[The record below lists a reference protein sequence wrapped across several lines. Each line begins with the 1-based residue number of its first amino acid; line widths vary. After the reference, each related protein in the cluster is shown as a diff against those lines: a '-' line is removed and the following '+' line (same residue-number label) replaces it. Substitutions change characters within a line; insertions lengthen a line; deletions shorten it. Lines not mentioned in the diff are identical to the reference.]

1 MNRLIG
7 ILGILAILGLAYVIS
22 NDRNKIDKKLIFW
35 GISLQLFFALLI
47 LKVPGGKFVFNSI
60 DIFIKKILD
69 FSVEGSKF
77 LFGNL
82 ADDSLYFPSDGSWP
96 GFGFQ
101 FAFLVLPTVIFF
113 SSIMSVLYHI
123 GFMQK
128 IIKHISKLMQKTM
141 GTSGAE
147 TTSISANIFVGQTE
161 APLVIK
167 PFISKMTN
175 SELMAI
181 MTGGFATVAGGV
193 MAAYVLMLSKT
204 IPGIA
209 GHLMAASI
217 MSAPA
222 ALVIAK
228 IIYPET
234 NSPETA
240 KGDIELSRVSDD
252 GNFLESIGNGATE
265 GMKLALNIAAM
276 LIAFISIVA
285 LLNWTLG
292 LIYTN
297 DTEAKGKHIGTTNA
311 VIKTVDDDNTN
322 IINLDA
328 SPSTYKLEMGQTIK
342 IEHATDSL
350 LFEYVRVIAIDDTNN
365 AITALRGQDDTSI
378 QSFPDDSKVYF
389 RSTPL
394 SIELILGYLFM
405 PLAFLMGAPWSEAHI
420 LGSLMG
426 QKLVLTEFIAYG
438 NLASLGDSVSTK
450 TATIAAYALCGF
462 ANFASIGIQL
472 GGIGSI
478 APERKKDLAKLV
490 MKAMIG
496 GALASWLTATIA
508 GILL

>member
-1 MNRLIG
+1 MEKFLSIFG
-7 ILGILAILGLAYVIS
+7 IFAILGIAYLLS
-22 NDRNKIDKKLIFW
+22 NNKKSIDKKIILW
-35 GISLQLFFALLI
+35 GLSLQLFFSIII
-47 LKVPGGKFVFNSI
+47 LKIPGGKWVFNSI
-60 DIFIKKILD
+60 DVIIKKILD

-82 ADDSLYFPSDGSWP
+82 GDKNMFGPWEQNFPNDGTWP

-113 SSIMSVLYHI
+113 SSLMSVLYHFGI
-123 GFMQK
+123 MQK
-128 IIKHISKLMQKTM
+128 IIRIMSKIMQKTM

-147 TTSISANIFVGQTE
+147 TASISANIFVGQTE

-167 PFISKMTN
+167 PFISKMTK
-175 SELMAI
+175 SELTAI

-193 MAAYVLMLSKT
+193 MAAYVLMLSDV

-234 NSPETA
+234 SKPETA
-240 KGDIELSRVSDD
+240 KDNIKLSQVSND
-252 GNFLESIGNGATE
+252 GNFLEALGNGATE

-276 LIAFISIVA
+276 LIAFLSVLALFNWLLSLISF
-285 LLNWTLG
+285 G
-292 LIYTN
+292 
-297 DTEAKGKHIGTTNA
+297 E
-311 VIKTVDDDNTN
+311 TVLT
-322 IINLDA
+322 
-328 SPSTYKLEMGQTIK
+328 
-342 IEHATDSL
+342 
-350 LFEYVRVIAIDDTNN
+350 
-365 AITALRGQDDTSI
+365 
-378 QSFPDDSKVYF
+378 
-389 RSTPL
+389 
-394 SIELILGYLFM
+394 IELILGYIFM

-420 LGSLMG
+420 LGTLMG

-438 NLASLGDSVSTK
+438 NLATLSDQISVR

-478 APERKKDLAKLV
+478 APNRKKDLAKLV
-490 MKAMIG
+490 TKAMVG

-508 GILL
+508 GILI

>member
-1 MNRLIG
+1 MERLIG
-7 ILGILAILGLAYVIS
+7 LLGIIAILSLAYLLS
-22 NDRNKIDKKLIFW
+22 NNKSKINTKLILW
-35 GISLQLFFALLI
+35 GISLQTFFAILI
-47 LKVPGGKFVFNSI
+47 LKVPGGKWIFNTI
-60 DIFIKKILD
+60 DTIIKKILD
-69 FSVEGSKF
+69 FSVEGSRF

-82 ADDSLYFPSDGSWP
+82 ANQNLFGPWEANFPNSGTWP

-113 SSIMSVLYHI
+113 SSIMSILYHF
-123 GFMQK
+123 GLMQK
-128 IIKHISKLMQKTM
+128 IIKFISKIMQKTM

-161 APLVIK
+161 APLVIR
-167 PFISKMTN
+167 PFINKMTK
-175 SELMAI
+175 SELTAV

-193 MAAYVLMLSKT
+193 MAAYVLMLSNV

-234 NSPETA
+234 SVPETA
-240 KGDIELSRVSDD
+240 KENIELSEVFNEV
-252 GNFLESIGNGATE
+252 NFLEALGNGATE
-265 GMKLALNIAAM
+265 GMKLAMNIAAM
-276 LIAFISIVA
+276 LIAFISVIA
-285 LLNWTLG
+285 LFNWLLG
-292 LIYTN
+292 LIPCSINIMGYTFGN
-297 DTEAKGKHIGTTNA
+297 
-311 VIKTVDDDNTN
+311 
-322 IINLDA
+322 
-328 SPSTYKLEMGQTIK
+328 PSM
-342 IEHATDSL
+342 
-350 LFEYVRVIAIDDTNN
+350 N
-365 AITALRGQDDTSI
+365 
-378 QSFPDDSKVYF
+378 
-389 RSTPL
+389 L
-394 SIELILGYLFM
+394 SIELILGYIFM
-405 PLAFLMGAPWSEAHI
+405 PLAFLMGAPWSEAQV

-438 NLASLGDSVSTK
+438 NLAALGDSISTR
-450 TATIAAYALCGF
+450 TATIGAYALCGF

-490 MKAMIG
+490 TKAMIG

-508 GILL
+508 GILI

>member
-1 MNRLIG
+1 MDRLIG
-7 ILGILAILGLAYVIS
+7 ILGILAILGLAYIIS
-22 NDRNKIDKKLIFW
+22 NDRNKINKKLIFW

-82 ADDSLYFPSDGSWP
+82 ADDSLYFPNDGSWP

-128 IIKHISKLMQKTM
+128 IIKYISKLMQKTM

-234 NSPETA
+234 DSPETA
-240 KGDIELSRVSDD
+240 KGDIELSKVSDD

-276 LIAFISIVA
+276 LIAFISIIA
-285 LLNWTLG
+285 LLNWALG
-292 LIYTN
+292 LISF
-297 DTEAKGKHIGTTNA
+297 G
-311 VIKTVDDDNTN
+311 
-322 IINLDA
+322 
-328 SPSTYKLEMGQTIK
+328 STI
-342 IEHATDSL
+342 
-350 LFEYVRVIAIDDTNN
+350 
-365 AITALRGQDDTSI
+365 
-378 QSFPDDSKVYF
+378 
-389 RSTPL
+389 L

>member
-1 MNRLIG
+1 MDRLIG
-7 ILGILAILGLAYVIS
+7 ILGILAILGLAYIIS
-22 NDRNKIDKKLIFW
+22 NDRNKINKKLIFW

-82 ADDSLYFPSDGSWP
+82 ADDSLYFPNDGSWP

-128 IIKHISKLMQKTM
+128 IIKYISKLMQKTM

-234 NSPETA
+234 DSPETA
-240 KGDIELSRVSDD
+240 KGDIELSKVSDD

-276 LIAFISIVA
+276 LIAFISIIA
-285 LLNWTLG
+285 LLNWALG
-292 LIYTN
+292 LISF
-297 DTEAKGKHIGTTNA
+297 G
-311 VIKTVDDDNTN
+311 
-322 IINLDA
+322 
-328 SPSTYKLEMGQTIK
+328 STI
-342 IEHATDSL
+342 
-350 LFEYVRVIAIDDTNN
+350 
-365 AITALRGQDDTSI
+365 
-378 QSFPDDSKVYF
+378 
-389 RSTPL
+389 L

-405 PLAFLMGAPWSEAHI
+405 PLAFLMGAPWSEAHV

>member
-1 MNRLIG
+1 MNKFIG
-7 ILGILAILGLAYVIS
+7 IFGVFAILGLAYLLS
-22 NDRNKIDKKLIFW
+22 NNKNKIDKKLILW
-35 GISLQLFFALLI
+35 GISLQIFFAILI

-60 DIFIKKILD
+60 DTIIKKILD

-82 ADDSLYFPSDGSWP
+82 ADDSLYFPTDGSWP

-123 GFMQK
+123 GIMQK
-128 IIKHISKLMQKTM
+128 LIKIISKIMQKTM

-167 PFISKMTN
+167 PFINKMTK
-175 SELMAI
+175 SELIAI

-193 MAAYVLMLSKT
+193 MAAYVLMLNKT

-234 NSPETA
+234 STPQTA
-240 KGDIELSRVSDD
+240 REDIKLSKVSDEA
-252 GNFLESIGNGATE
+252 NFLEAIGNGATE
-265 GMKLALNIAAM
+265 GMKLAINIAAM
-276 LIAFISIVA
+276 LIAFISVITFFNW
-285 LLNWTLG
+285 LLS
-292 LIYTN
+292 LISFG
-297 DTEAKGKHIGTTNA
+297 E
-311 VIKTVDDDNTN
+311 TV
-322 IINLDA
+322 
-328 SPSTYKLEMGQTIK
+328 
-342 IEHATDSL
+342 
-350 LFEYVRVIAIDDTNN
+350 
-365 AITALRGQDDTSI
+365 
-378 QSFPDDSKVYF
+378 
-389 RSTPL
+389 L
-394 SIELILGYLFM
+394 SIELILGYVFM
-405 PLAFLMGAPWSEAHI
+405 PLAFLMGAPWSEAQA

-438 NLASLGDSVSTK
+438 NLAALGDTISTK

-478 APERKKDLAKLV
+478 APDRKKDLAQLV
-490 MKAMIG
+490 TKAMLG

-508 GILL
+508 GILI

>member
-1 MNRLIG
+1 MDRFIG
-7 ILGILAILGLAYVIS
+7 VFGILAILGIAYLLS
-22 NDRNKIDKKLIFW
+22 NNKKNIDKKIIFW
-35 GISLQLFFALLI
+35 GLSLQIFFALII
-47 LKVPGGKFVFNSI
+47 LKVPGGKWIFNSI
-60 DIFIKKILD
+60 DIVIKKILD

-82 ADDSLYFPSDGSWP
+82 ANKDLFWQTETWP

-113 SSIMSVLYHI
+113 SSIMSVLYHFGI
-123 GFMQK
+123 MQK
-128 IIKHISKLMQKTM
+128 IIKFISKIMQKTM

-161 APLVIK
+161 APLVIR
-167 PFISKMTN
+167 PFINKMTN
-175 SELMAI
+175 SELMAV
-181 MTGGFATVAGGV
+181 MTGGFSTVAGGV
-193 MAAYVLMLSKT
+193 MAAYVLMLSNA

-234 NSPETA
+234 STPETA
-240 KGDIELSRVSDD
+240 KENIELSKVSDE
-252 GNFLESIGNGATE
+252 GNFLEALGNGASD
-265 GMKLALNIAAM
+265 GMKLAINIAAM
-276 LIAFISIVA
+276 LIAFISVIA
-285 LLNWTLG
+285 LFNWLLG
-292 LIYTN
+292 LVSF
-297 DTEAKGKHIGTTNA
+297 GGTT
-311 VIKTVDDDNTN
+311 
-322 IINLDA
+322 
-328 SPSTYKLEMGQTIK
+328 
-342 IEHATDSL
+342 
-350 LFEYVRVIAIDDTNN
+350 
-365 AITALRGQDDTSI
+365 
-378 QSFPDDSKVYF
+378 
-389 RSTPL
+389 L

-405 PLAFLMGAPWSEAHI
+405 PLAFLMGAPWSESQI

-438 NLASLGDSVSTK
+438 NLAALGDNISVR

-478 APERKKDLAKLV
+478 APERKKDLSKLV
-490 MKAMIG
+490 VKAMLG

-508 GILL
+508 GILI

>member
-1 MNRLIG
+1 MNKFIG
-7 ILGILAILGLAYVIS
+7 ILGVFAILGLAYLLS
-22 NDRNKIDKKLIFW
+22 NNKNKIDKKLILW
-35 GISLQLFFALLI
+35 GISLQIFFAILI

-60 DIFIKKILD
+60 DTIIKKILD

-82 ADDSLYFPSDGSWP
+82 ADDSLYFPTDGSWP

-123 GFMQK
+123 GIMQK
-128 IIKHISKLMQKTM
+128 LIKIISKIMQKTM

-167 PFISKMTN
+167 PFINKMTK
-175 SELMAI
+175 SELIAI

-193 MAAYVLMLSKT
+193 MAAYVLMLNKT

-234 NSPETA
+234 STPETA
-240 KGDIELSRVSDD
+240 REDIKLSKVSDEA
-252 GNFLESIGNGATE
+252 NFLEAIGNGATE
-265 GMKLALNIAAM
+265 GMKLAINIAAM
-276 LIAFISIVA
+276 LIAFISVITFFNW
-285 LLNWTLG
+285 LLS
-292 LIYTN
+292 LISFG
-297 DTEAKGKHIGTTNA
+297 E
-311 VIKTVDDDNTN
+311 TV
-322 IINLDA
+322 
-328 SPSTYKLEMGQTIK
+328 
-342 IEHATDSL
+342 
-350 LFEYVRVIAIDDTNN
+350 
-365 AITALRGQDDTSI
+365 
-378 QSFPDDSKVYF
+378 
-389 RSTPL
+389 L
-394 SIELILGYLFM
+394 SIELILGYVFM
-405 PLAFLMGAPWSEAHI
+405 PLAFLMGAPWSEAQA

-438 NLASLGDSVSTK
+438 NLAALGDTISTK

-478 APERKKDLAKLV
+478 APNRKKDLAQLV
-490 MKAMIG
+490 TKAMLG

-508 GILL
+508 GILI

>member
-1 MNRLIG
+1 MDRYIG
-7 ILGILAILGLAYVIS
+7 ILGVFAILGIAFLFS
-22 NDRNKIDKKLIFW
+22 NNRKKINTKLILW
-35 GISLQLFFALLI
+35 GISLQLFFAVLI
-47 LKVPGGKFVFNSI
+47 LKVPGGKWIFDVI
-60 DIFIKKILD
+60 DTIIKKILE
-69 FSVEGSKF
+69 FSVDGSKF

-82 ADDSLYFPSDGSWP
+82 ANEDMFGPWRENFPNDGTWP

-123 GFMQK
+123 GVMQK
-128 IIKHISKLMQKTM
+128 IIKFITKIMQKTM

-147 TTSISANIFVGQTE
+147 TASISANIFVGQTE

-167 PFISKMTN
+167 PFISKMTK
-175 SELMAI
+175 SELTAI

-193 MAAYVLMLSKT
+193 MAAYVLMLDKF

-234 NSPETA
+234 TTPETS
-240 KGDIELSRVSDD
+240 KNDIQLSEVSDES
-252 GNFLESIGNGATE
+252 NFLEAIGNGASE

-276 LIAFISIVA
+276 LIAFLSIIA
-285 LLNWTLG
+285 LVNWG
-292 LIYTN
+292 LSLIP
-297 DTEAKGKHIGTTNA
+297 IGENVLT
-311 VIKTVDDDNTN
+311 
-322 IINLDA
+322 
-328 SPSTYKLEMGQTIK
+328 
-342 IEHATDSL
+342 
-350 LFEYVRVIAIDDTNN
+350 
-365 AITALRGQDDTSI
+365 
-378 QSFPDDSKVYF
+378 
-389 RSTPL
+389 
-394 SIELILGYLFM
+394 IELILGYLFM
-405 PLAFLMGAPWSEAHI
+405 PLAFLMGAPWSESHI

-438 NLASLGDSVSTK
+438 NLATLSSTISER
-450 TATIAAYALCGF
+450 TATIGAYALCGF

-478 APERKKDLAKLV
+478 APERKKDLAKTV
-490 MKAMIG
+490 TKAMIG

-508 GILL
+508 GILI

>member
-1 MNRLIG
+1 MGKFVSIFG
-7 ILGILAILGLAYVIS
+7 IFAILGIAYLLS
-22 NDRNKIDKKLIFW
+22 NNKKSIDKKIILW
-35 GISLQLFFALLI
+35 GLSLQLFFSIII
-47 LKVPGGKFVFNSI
+47 LKIPGGKWVFNSI
-60 DIFIKKILD
+60 DVIIKKILD

-82 ADDSLYFPSDGSWP
+82 GDKNMFGPWEQNFPNDGTWP

-113 SSIMSVLYHI
+113 SSLMSVLYHFGI
-123 GFMQK
+123 MQK
-128 IIKHISKLMQKTM
+128 IIRIMSKIMQKTM

-147 TTSISANIFVGQTE
+147 TASISANIFVGQTE

-167 PFISKMTN
+167 PFISKMTK
-175 SELMAI
+175 SELTAI

-193 MAAYVLMLSKT
+193 MAAYVLMLSDV

-234 NSPETA
+234 SKPETA
-240 KGDIELSRVSDD
+240 KDNIKLSQVSND
-252 GNFLESIGNGATE
+252 GNFLEALGNGATE

-276 LIAFISIVA
+276 LIAFLSVLALFNWLLSLISF
-285 LLNWTLG
+285 G
-292 LIYTN
+292 
-297 DTEAKGKHIGTTNA
+297 E
-311 VIKTVDDDNTN
+311 TVLT
-322 IINLDA
+322 
-328 SPSTYKLEMGQTIK
+328 
-342 IEHATDSL
+342 
-350 LFEYVRVIAIDDTNN
+350 
-365 AITALRGQDDTSI
+365 
-378 QSFPDDSKVYF
+378 
-389 RSTPL
+389 
-394 SIELILGYLFM
+394 IELILGYIFM

-420 LGSLMG
+420 LGTLMG

-438 NLASLGDSVSTK
+438 NLATLSDQISVR

-478 APERKKDLAKLV
+478 APNRKKDLAKLV
-490 MKAMIG
+490 TKAMVG

-508 GILL
+508 GILI

>member
-1 MNRLIG
+1 MDRLIG
-7 ILGILAILGLAYVIS
+7 ILGILAILGLAYIIS

-240 KGDIELSRVSDD
+240 KGDIELSKVSDD

-276 LIAFISIVA
+276 LIAFISIIA
-285 LLNWTLG
+285 LLNWALG
-292 LIYTN
+292 LISF
-297 DTEAKGKHIGTTNA
+297 G
-311 VIKTVDDDNTN
+311 
-322 IINLDA
+322 
-328 SPSTYKLEMGQTIK
+328 STI
-342 IEHATDSL
+342 
-350 LFEYVRVIAIDDTNN
+350 
-365 AITALRGQDDTSI
+365 
-378 QSFPDDSKVYF
+378 
-389 RSTPL
+389 L